1 MIYKILH
8 KLGLGETAY
17 KVLKPFTKRKCE
29 LPSLQEA
36 LELLSS
42 IDADAGQSCIT
53 QEALPPESGMA
64 LDVIIPAYNA
74 EKFLRESIDSVL
86 EQKTSCCFGVIV
98 VDDGSMD
105 ATGAILDEYA
115 QSGKI
120 RLLHQENRGAA
131 AARNAGLRM
140 SGAEYVMFHDA
151 DDVMNE
157 GAIEELMKLAEEENA
172 AVVGG
177 AYCAIRENGG
187 RMFGTKQESGR
198 IYDQAKC
205 NGLPCGR
212 VFRRSLFDGVQF
224 PEGYW
229 YEDSVVYQVLLPLAF
244 AAEGGVYG
252 ISAEIFSYRSN
263 PRGATQGWN
272 SRQKSIDSLWVT
284 LRLYEDRKRLGIE
297 RTQDYGRYILSMIN
311 LTYRRTH
318 GLPENIRK
326 AIFVVWAD
334 FLEREFKD
342 FDCRGDRRETLKK
355 LMDTHDY
362 EAYEL
367 YCRLHK

>member
-1 MIYKILH
+1 MIYKILRR
-8 KLGLGETAY
+8 LGLGGAAY
-17 KVLKPFTKRKCE
+17 NVLRPFTKRNCE

-36 LELLSS
+36 LELLGS
-42 IDADAGQSCIT
+42 IDADVGRSCIT
-53 QEALPPESGMA
+53 QEALPPESGNE

-86 EQKTSCCFGVIV
+86 GQKTGCRFGVIV
-98 VDDGSMD
+98 VDDGSAD

-140 SGAEYVMFHDA
+140 SGAKYVMFHDA
-151 DDVMNE
+151 DDIMNDS
-157 GAIEELMKLAEEENA
+157 AIEELMQLAGEKNA
-172 AVVGG
+172 AVVDG
-177 AYCAIRENGG
+177 AYCVISENGG
-187 RMFGTKQESGR
+187 RMFGTKHESGR
-198 IYDQAKC
+198 IYDQVKC
-205 NGLPCGR
+205 NGLPCGC
-212 VFRRSLFDGVQF
+212 VLRRSLFDGVQF

-229 YEDSVVYQVLLPLAF
+229 YEDSVIYQILLPLAF

-252 ISAEIFSYRSN
+252 TSAEIFSYRSN

-272 SRQKSIDSLWVT
+272 SRPKSVDSLWVT
-284 LRLYEDRKRLGIE
+284 LRLYEDRKHLGIE
-297 RTQDYGRYILSMIN
+297 STQDYGRYILSMIAT
-311 LTYRRTH
+311 TYRRTH
-318 GLPENIRK
+318 SLPGNVRK

-334 FLEREFKD
+334 FLDREFKD
-342 FDCRGDRRETLKK
+342 FDFSGDRLETLKK
-355 LMDTHDY
+355 LMDTRDY

-367 YCRLHK
+367 YCRLNK